1 MRQSGS
7 ARGCHYVQCV
17 SSGGRGTTDG
27 VNQEGNEND
36 DPPPRKKLI
45 ETSIPLTDINAESV
59 REKSLRHGLPSTL
72 HLYWARRPLATTRTI
87 LFAQLVDDPSSHP
100 DLFPTEEDQRR
111 ERARLHEIMTRLA
124 SWDNIHNPN
133 LYREARQ
140 AILDSND
147 GVEPAVLDPFA
158 GGGAIP
164 LEAQRLGCEAHASDL
179 NPLAV
184 IINKALIEIPSRF
197 CGRPS
202 VHPTEA
208 VHASDGAGG
217 LADDIRYYGQILRD
231 TAYGKLKSLYPTV
244 TDDNGVERTVI
255 AWIWARTVTNP
266 NPANQVPVPLVRSWW
281 LSKKKGHEAWIEPLV
296 HEDGS
301 ITYEVRHSADG
312 PTGDKE
318 GTVNRK
324 GAVSIV
330 DGTPMSLE
338 YIRSEGKAGRIGS
351 QLMAVIAEG
360 DNGRLY
366 LSPTDKDTQCADVP
380 EPSNKP
386 QELLPEQALGFRVQA
401 YGFRLW
407 ADLYTPRQLTA
418 LTTLSQT
425 VAQVRE
431 RVLADARAVGM
442 SDGERL
448 ENGGDD
454 AQAYADA
461 ISVYLAL
468 AVSRQSDYSSSIC
481 SWHNRGE
488 KMRNVF
494 ARQAIPMTWDYAEV
508 NPFSSKSGNFLGQV
522 EWVAEAVENTP
533 AHPDSEAQQADAMTR
548 DYTKVVIS
556 TDPPYYDNIG
566 YSDLSDYFYVWLRPM
581 LHDVLPSVTAT
592 MLTPKAQELVANPYR
607 HGGKDGAE
615 QFFVD
620 GFDAVF
626 GRIRSTARTD
636 VPMTVYYAYKQHGS
650 DGVSTGWYALLEG
663 LINAGWQITATWPV
677 RSELSNR
684 MLASGTNAL
693 ASSIVLACHP
703 RPDDA
708 PRVTMREFIS
718 TLRRELD
725 EELRTLMVSGIEPVD
740 LNQAAIGP
748 GISVYSRYSRIV
760 EADGSDVD
768 VRQALEII
776 NRIIDETLGE
786 DGDDYDPATRFAIK
800 WYQSYGWQSDQSGR
814 ADQLSMS
821 CGTTPNALVDD
832 GIFEARGGK
841 ARLLMPSELSGE
853 WDPTADLHT
862 DLWEAVVRLTGVFA
876 SGGADAVIPLLAKVS
891 QRFPSLDA
899 VKALGFRVY
908 HEAEKR
914 NDSDTALQFNSLVS
928 AWDDLVS
935 AAQRYAENHQHE
947 VQGNLDL

>member
-1 MRQSGS
+1 M
-7 ARGCHYVQCV
+7 
-17 SSGGRGTTDG
+17 TT
-27 VNQEGNEND
+27 
-36 DPPPRKKLI
+36 PPRKKLI

-87 LFAQLVDDPSSHP
+87 LFAQLVDDPSSRP
-100 DLFPTEEDQRR
+100 ELFPTEEDQRR
-111 ERARLHEIMTRLA
+111 ERTRLHEIMKRLA
-124 SWDNIHNPN
+124 SWDNIHDAE

-197 CGRPS
+197 CGQPS

-208 VHASDGAGG
+208 VRTSDGAGG
-217 LADDIRYYGQILRD
+217 LADDIRYYGQLLRD
-231 TAYGKLKSLYPTV
+231 TAYDKLKDLYPTV

-312 PTGDKE
+312 PTAYKE

-330 DGTPMSLE
+330 DGTPIPLE

-366 LSPTDKDTQCADVP
+366 LSPTEKDTPCADVP

-407 ADLYTPRQLTA
+407 ADLYTPRQLMA

-425 VAQVRE
+425 VEQVRD
-431 RVLADARAVGM
+431 RVLADARAAGM
-442 SDGERL
+442 PDGERL
-448 ENGGDD
+448 ENGGDG

-468 AVSRQSDYSSSIC
+468 AVSRLSDRCSSI
-481 SWHNRGE
+481 SGWDSSRSTI
-488 KMRNVF
+488 RNVF
-494 ARQAIPMTWDYAEV
+494 ARQAIPMTWDYAEA
-508 NPFSSKSGNFLGQV
+508 NPFCSSTGNFLGQV
-522 EWVAEAVENTP
+522 DLVAEAVENVP
-533 AHPDSEAQQADAMTR
+533 AHPRSEAQQADAMTR
-548 DYTKVVIS
+548 DYSDVVIS
-556 TDPPYYDNIG
+556 TDPPYYDNID
-566 YSDLSDYFYVWLRPM
+566 YSDLADYFYVWLRPM

-607 HGGKDGAE
+607 QGGKDGAE
-615 QFFVD
+615 KFFVD

-663 LINAGWQITATWPV
+663 MINAGWQITATWPV
-677 RSELSNR
+677 RSELPNR
-684 MLASGTNAL
+684 MRGIDSNAL
-693 ASSIVLACHP
+693 ASSIVLACRP

-718 TLRRELD
+718 TLRRELG
-725 EELRTLMVSGIEPVD
+725 EELRTLMTSGIEPVD

-748 GISVYSRYSRIV
+748 GISVYSRYSRVV

-776 NRIIDETLGE
+776 NHIIDETLGE

-800 WYQSYGWQSDQSGR
+800 WYQSYGWSGQQSGL
-814 ADQLSMS
+814 ADQLSMA
-821 CGTTPNALVDD
+821 CGTTPGALVDD
-832 GIFEARGGK
+832 GIFEAAGGT
-841 ARLLMPSELSGE
+841 ARLLTPGELSGE
-853 WDPTADLHT
+853 WNPAKDAHT
-862 DLWEAVVRLTGVFA
+862 NLWEAVVRLTGVYA
-876 SGGADAVIPLLAKVS
+876 TGGADAVVPLLAEVS

-899 VKALGFRVY
+899 IKALGFRMY

-914 NDSDTALQFNSLVS
+914 GDTDAALQFNSLVS
-928 AWDDLVS
+928 AWDDL
-935 AAQRYAENHQHE
+935 ALEAHRYAESHQHG
-947 VQGNLDL
+947 VQGQLDL

>member
-1 MRQSGS
+1 M
-7 ARGCHYVQCV
+7 
-17 SSGGRGTTDG
+17 
-27 VNQEGNEND
+27 
-36 DPPPRKKLI
+36 
-45 ETSIPLTDINAESV
+45 TDINACAHDEGYQH
-59 REKSLRHGLPSTL
+59 HGHPSRI
-72 HLYWARRPLATTRTI
+72 HVYWARRPLATTRTI
-87 LFAQLVDDPSSHP
+87 LFAQLVDDPSSRP

-111 ERARLHEIMTRLA
+111 ERTRLHGIMKRLA
-124 SWDNIHNPN
+124 SWNNIHDAE

-158 GGGAIP
+158 GGGTIP

-197 CGRPS
+197 CGKPS
-202 VHPTEA
+202 VHPTEG
-208 VHASDGAGG
+208 VRTSDGAGG
-217 LADDIRYYGQILRD
+217 LADDIRYYGQLLRD

-281 LSKKKGHEAWIEPLV
+281 LSKKKGHEAWIKPIV
-296 HEDGS
+296 HDDGS
-301 ITYEVRHSADG
+301 ISYEVQHSADG

-324 GAVSIV
+324 GAVSVV
-330 DGTPMSLE
+330 DGTPISFD

-351 QLMAVIAEG
+351 QLMAIVAEG
-360 DNGRLY
+360 DKGRLY
-366 LSPTDKDTQCADVP
+366 LSPAEKDIQCADVP
-380 EPSNKP
+380 EPSAKP
-386 QELLPEQALGFRVQA
+386 QDLLPEQALGFRVQA

-407 ADLYTPRQLTA
+407 ADLYTHRQLTA

-431 RVLADARAVGM
+431 RVLADARAAGM
-442 SDGERL
+442 PDGERL
-448 ENGGDD
+448 DNGGDG

-461 ISVYLAL
+461 IAVYLAL
-468 AVSRQSDYSSSIC
+468 AVSRHTDRCSSLASWQSTSQ
-481 SWHNRGE
+481 
-488 KMRNVF
+488 KMRDVF
-494 ARQAIPMTWDYAEV
+494 SRQAIPMVWDYAEV
-508 NPFSSKSGNFLGQV
+508 NPFSNSTGNLLGDTR
-522 EWVAEAVENTP
+522 WVAEAVENVP
-533 AHPDSEAQQADAMTR
+533 AHPHSDAMQADAMTR
-548 DYTKVVIS
+548 DYTNVVIS

-581 LHDVLPSVTAT
+581 LRDVLPSVTVT

-626 GRIRSTARTD
+626 DRIRGTARTD

-693 ASSIVLACHP
+693 ASSIVLACRP
-703 RPDDA
+703 RPEDA
-708 PRVTMREFIS
+708 PRATMREFIS
-718 TLRRELD
+718 TLRRELG
-725 EELRTLMVSGIEPVD
+725 EELRTLMASGIEPVD

-776 NRIIDETLGE
+776 NRIIDEALGE
-786 DGDDYDPATRFAIK
+786 DGDDYDPTTRFAIK
-800 WYQSYGWQSDQSGR
+800 WYQSYGWSGQQSGL
-814 ADQLSMS
+814 ADQLSMA
-821 CGTTPNALVDD
+821 CGTTPGALVDD
-832 GIFEARGGK
+832 GIFEAVGGT
-841 ARLLMPSELSGE
+841 ARLLTPGELNGP
-853 WDPTADLHT
+853 WDPTEDLHT
-862 DLWEAVVRLTGVFA
+862 DLWEAAVRLTGVFA

-899 VKALGFRVY
+899 IKALGFRMY

-914 NDSDTALQFNSLVS
+914 HDADAALQFNSLVS
-928 AWDDLVS
+928 AWDDL
-935 AAQRYAENHQHE
+935 APKAQDYSNSHQHG

>member
-1 MRQSGS
+1 M
-7 ARGCHYVQCV
+7 
-17 SSGGRGTTDG
+17 
-27 VNQEGNEND
+27 
-36 DPPPRKKLI
+36 
-45 ETSIPLTDINAESV
+45 
-59 REKSLRHGLPSTL
+59 
-72 HLYWARRPLATTRTI
+72 YWARRPLATTRTI
-87 LFAQLVDDPSSHP
+87 LFAQLVDDPSSRP

-111 ERARLHEIMTRLA
+111 ERTRLHGIMKRLA
-124 SWDNIHNPN
+124 SWDNIHDAE
-133 LYREARQ
+133 LYRKARQ

-202 VHPTEA
+202 VHPTEG
-208 VHASDGAGG
+208 VRTSDGAGG
-217 LADDIRYYGQILRD
+217 LADDIRYYGQLLRD

-281 LSKKKGHEAWIEPLV
+281 LSKKKGHEAWIKPIV
-296 HEDGS
+296 HDDGS
-301 ITYEVRHSADG
+301 ISYEVQHSADG
-312 PTGDKE
+312 PTGDAE
-318 GTVNRK
+318 GTMLKRGNAFSV
-324 GAVSIV
+324 V
-330 DGTPMSLE
+330 DGTPISSD
-338 YIRSEGKAGRIGS
+338 YIKAEGKANRLGA
-351 QLMAVIAEG
+351 QLLAIVAEG
-360 DNGRLY
+360 DRQRLY
-366 LSPTDKDTQCADVP
+366 LSPNDFQERLALNAPAPNEVP
-380 EPSNKP
+380 DYPLANDPRSLWTPS
-386 QELLPEQALGFRVQA
+386 
-401 YGFRLW
+401 YGLAQFS
-407 ADLYTPRQLTA
+407 DLFTNRQLTA

-425 VAQVRE
+425 VTHVRE
-431 RVLADARAVGM
+431 RVLADARAAGM
-442 SDGERL
+442 PDGKRL
-448 ENGGDD
+448 ENGGDG

-461 ISVYLAL
+461 IAVYLAL
-468 AVSRQSDYSSSIC
+468 AVSRHTDRCSSLASWQSTSQ
-481 SWHNRGE
+481 
-488 KMRNVF
+488 KMRDVF
-494 ARQAIPMTWDYAEV
+494 SRQTIPMVWDYAEV
-508 NPFSSKSGNFLGQV
+508 NPFSTSTGNLLGDTR
-522 EWVAEAVENTP
+522 WVAEAVENVP
-533 AHPDSEAQQADAMTR
+533 AYPHSDAIQADAMTR
-548 DYTKVVIS
+548 DYTNVVIS

-581 LHDVLPSVTAT
+581 LRDVLPSVTAT

-607 HGGKDGAE
+607 HGGKAGAE

-620 GFDAVF
+620 GFDTVF
-626 GRIRSTARTD
+626 DRIRDTARTD

-693 ASSIVLACHP
+693 ASSIVLACRP
-703 RPDDA
+703 RPEDA
-708 PRVTMREFIS
+708 PRATMREFIS
-718 TLRRELD
+718 TLRRELSA
-725 EELRTLMVSGIEPVD
+725 ELQTLMAGGIEPVD

-760 EADGSDVD
+760 EADGSDMD

-800 WYQSYGWQSDQSGR
+800 WYQSYGWSSQQSGL
-814 ADQLSMS
+814 ADQLSMA
-821 CGTTPNALVDD
+821 CGTTPSALVDD
-832 GIFEARGGK
+832 GIFEASGGK
-841 ARLLMPSELSGE
+841 ARLLTPTELNGS
-853 WDPTADLHT
+853 WDPTEDLHT
-862 DLWEAVVRLTGVFA
+862 DLWEAVVRLTGVYA
-876 SGGADAVIPLLAKVS
+876 TGGADAVAPLLARVS

-899 VKALGFRVY
+899 IKSLGFRMY

-914 NDSDTALQFNSLVS
+914 SDTDAALQFNSLVS
-928 AWDDLVS
+928 AWDDL
-935 AAQRYAENHQHE
+935 AMDAHRYAESHQHG
-947 VQGNLDL
+947 VQGQLDL